1 MFFYLLALP
10 IYSFFLPVYSFW
22 HFDDFSWG
30 NTRVVVGDSQ
40 RKIIVTD
47 DEKFDQKM
55 IPMKKWSVYEQELW
69 EMGSQYSRSSGR
81 TYTSNP
87 TSFSGMYGY
96 DGYPSNMMMMPPGSI
111 RSGVSDYD
119 YYRDTRVMP
128 MMNERSRHSYMNQNS
143 TMSNSGSVIGAEY
156 GQQTMGPM
164 SDYMRNSEV
173 SSPNLVQNHQQ
184 PMHFASNNGEY
195 IHPQPMMMMPNDSGY
210 NLYGGQQFDTA
221 SFQQTY
227 SQISTPEGFP
237 TDDDIV
243 AEIQSILSTADLMS
257 ITKKQ
262 GKKKN
267 TSILFYLY

>member
-1 MFFYLLALP
+1 
-10 IYSFFLPVYSFW
+10 
-22 HFDDFSWG
+22 
-30 NTRVVVGDSQ
+30 
-40 RKIIVTD
+40 
-47 DEKFDQKM
+47 
-55 IPMKKWSVYEQELW
+55 
-69 EMGSQYSRSSGR
+69 
-81 TYTSNP
+81 
-87 TSFSGMYGY
+87 
-96 DGYPSNMMMMPPGSI
+96 
-111 RSGVSDYD
+111 
-119 YYRDTRVMP
+119 
-128 MMNERSRHSYMNQNS
+128 
-143 TMSNSGSVIGAEY
+143 
-156 GQQTMGPM
+156 
-164 SDYMRNSEV
+164 
-173 SSPNLVQNHQQ
+173 
-184 PMHFASNNGEY
+184 MHFASNNGEY